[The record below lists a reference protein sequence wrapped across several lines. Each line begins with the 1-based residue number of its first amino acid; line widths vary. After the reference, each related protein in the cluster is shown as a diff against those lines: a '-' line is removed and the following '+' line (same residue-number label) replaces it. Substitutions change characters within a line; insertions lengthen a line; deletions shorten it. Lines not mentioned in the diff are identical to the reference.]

1 MYYITSSIGNL
12 KGESIRAEVGGL
24 VSEMLL
30 MQLQKPR
37 RTQQQRLMRIK
48 KKHRFSGIE
57 ILKRDDSIT
66 IINPRNDMH
75 VELSHTILTRNSIP
89 KPNYSNI
96 KVERPQKSHDHLPMI
111 IQCQV
116 PLLQHYIVNDCLRFC
131 GMPLYQP
138 AGRVIDGH

>member
-1 MYYITSSIGNL
+1 
-12 KGESIRAEVGGL
+12 
-24 VSEMLL
+24 
-30 MQLQKPR
+30 
-37 RTQQQRLMRIK
+37 MRIK

-66 IINPRNDMH
+66 IINPRNDMY
-75 VELSHTILTRNSIP
+75 VELSHTILTKNSIP

-96 KVERPQKSHDHLPMI
+96 KVEGMEMTQSDGKCQFERPQKSHDHLPMI